1 MTIIEAIV
9 ESRNKQSKINLTPE
23 QVPGFGV
30 PIWESMNLLDMAIEA
45 MNNMIKEEEAK
56 ETEPIVPFPV
66 EVESEG
72 AAE

>member
-1 MTIIEAIV
+1 M
-9 ESRNKQSKINLTPE
+9 TPE

-30 PIWESMNLLDMAIEA
+30 PIWESMNLLNMAIEA

-56 ETEPIVPFPV
+56 EAEPIVPFPV
-66 EVESEG
+66 EVEPEG